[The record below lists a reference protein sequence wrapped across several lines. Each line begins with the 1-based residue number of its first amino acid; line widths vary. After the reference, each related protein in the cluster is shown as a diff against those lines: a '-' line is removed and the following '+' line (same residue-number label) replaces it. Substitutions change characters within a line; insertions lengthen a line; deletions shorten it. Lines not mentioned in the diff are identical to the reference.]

1 MTAKSGESSAGCN
14 SARGTNFVGAE
25 EERAIVAGMNYRAV
39 IGLMLVSVAG
49 VCRLAAQAGAENVMA
64 STEPGET
71 HFVAVAEFDFRGVLP
86 GPPAV
91 GSLAAESD
99 LVAVRQAQA
108 WRTPEQ
114 VAWAKLVEKDS
125 VFNYASLMGAWF
137 TAERLPRL
145 AAFFARVGEDMK
157 AMDRA
162 AKLPFAR
169 ARPTTVDPSLQP
181 CVTLPTSTSYPSGSA
196 MQAWVWGELLAD
208 MFPFRREEILERAER
223 AAWGR
228 VIGGVHFPS
237 DLVGGKRLAMVYL
250 AEAWKNS
257 GFQVGVEASRAE
269 LMRVAL
275 ENIK

>member
-1 MTAKSGESSAGCN
+1 MGKMN
-14 SARGTNFVGAE
+14 SRLVICWWLAC
-25 EERAIVAGMNYRAV
+25 VAGA
-39 IGLMLVSVAG
+39 
-49 VCRLAAQAGAENVMA
+49 CRLAGQAVAENVMA
-64 STEPGET
+64 PTMPGVM
-71 HFVAVAEFDFRGVLP
+71 HFVPAGALDFRALLP
-86 GPPAV
+86 EPPPV
-91 GSLAAESD
+91 GTLAAEAD
-99 LVAVRQAQA
+99 LTAVRQAQA

-114 VAWAKLVEKDS
+114 VAWAKLVERDN
-125 VFNYASLMGAWF
+125 VFNYVGVIGPWF
-137 TAERLPRL
+137 TSERLPRL
-145 AAFFARVGEDMK
+145 AEFFARVGEDMK

-162 AKLPFAR
+162 AKLPFLR

-196 MQAWVWGELLAD
+196 MQAWVWGALLAD

-250 AEAWKNS
+250 AEAWKSS

-275 ENIK
+275 ENVR

>member
-1 MTAKSGESSAGCN
+1 MVGGKFRWRGGETGH
-14 SARGTNFVGAE
+14 RG
-25 EERAIVAGMNYRAV
+25 GMNYRAV
-39 IGLMLVSVAG
+39 IGLMLGCG
-49 VCRLAAQAGAENVMA
+49 VEACRLAGQVMTENVMA
-64 STEPGET
+64 SKVAGET
-71 HFVAVAEFDFRGVLP
+71 HFVAVAGFDFRAVLP
-86 GPPAV
+86 DPPAL

-99 LVAVRQAQA
+99 LMAVRQLQT

-114 VAWAKLVEKDS
+114 VAWAKLVEKDQ
-125 VFNYASLMGAWF
+125 VFNYASVIGPWF
-137 TAERLPRL
+137 TAEGLPRL
-145 AAFFARVGEDMK
+145 AAFFARVAEDLK

-162 AKLPFAR
+162 AKLPFLR
-169 ARPTTVDPSLQP
+169 ARPTTLDPNLQP

-275 ENIK
+275 ENIR